1 MITTS
6 SASSDSI
13 DSVITQ
19 IADTPV
25 SSTTASSNSKQLT
38 TSPVHSPL
46 KAASDDKSADIDEM
60 TSPPSSEE
68 QSKGIC
74 FYASHTKSKFNT
86 FLASEPESPP
96 AVNTFANNG
105 TANISEWFFYGFMHD
120 FTHYIDTLHLQ
131 MFTIAS
137 IFSFLNK
144 LLETQNLFMPHNT
157 IQGNLQCS
165 GVHILFIFL
174 QILP

>member
-1 MITTS
+1 MVTTS

-46 KAASDDKSADIDEM
+46 KAAFDDKSADIDEM

-74 FYASHTKSKFNT
+74 FYASHTKFNT
-86 FLASEPESPP
+86 FLASDPESPP

-105 TANISEWFFYGFMHD
+105 TANISEWFFMVLCM
-120 FTHYIDTLHLQ
+120 ILH
-131 MFTIAS
+131 I
-137 IFSFLNK
+137 I
-144 LLETQNLFMPHNT
+144 
-157 IQGNLQCS
+157 
-165 GVHILFIFL
+165 
-174 QILP
+174 

>member
-46 KAASDDKSADIDEM
+46 KAAFDDKSADIDEM

-86 FLASEPESPP
+86 FLASDSESPP
-96 AVNTFANNG
+96 AVNTFANND
-105 TANISEWFFYGFMHD
+105 TVNIGEWFFMVVCM
-120 FTHYIDTLHLQ
+120 ILH
-131 MFTIAS
+131 I
-137 IFSFLNK
+137 I
-144 LLETQNLFMPHNT
+144 
-157 IQGNLQCS
+157 
-165 GVHILFIFL
+165 
-174 QILP
+174 

>member
-46 KAASDDKSADIDEM
+46 KAAFDNKSADIDEM

-105 TANISEWFFYGFMHD
+105 TANISEWFFMV
-120 FTHYIDTLHLQ
+120 LC
-131 MFTIAS
+131 M
-137 IFSFLNK
+137 
-144 LLETQNLFMPHNT
+144 
-157 IQGNLQCS
+157 
-165 GVHILFIFL
+165 ILRI
-174 QILP
+174 I